1 MVRCTRSSPRELVA
15 PVIDRYRITNS
26 LADGEVQCINLIA
39 QAAHLRNAVYI
50 RTALGIILL
59 RLIPIVIVGVAYIHG
74 DGFRL
79 AVQYREVAVQYRVG
93 TSQAVQRIN
102 LFVITGRGDVQTV
115 PIIRVANCRI
125 FQRLFVRQVHVQ
137 GQISR

>member
-1 MVRCTRSSPRELVA
+1 MIRCTRSSPRELVA
-15 PVIDRYRITNS
+15 PVIDRYRITNT
-26 LADGEVQCINLIA
+26 LADGEVQCINLVT

-59 RLIPIVIVGVAYIHG
+59 RLIPIVGVAYILG

-115 PIIRVANCRI
+115 PVIRVADCRI